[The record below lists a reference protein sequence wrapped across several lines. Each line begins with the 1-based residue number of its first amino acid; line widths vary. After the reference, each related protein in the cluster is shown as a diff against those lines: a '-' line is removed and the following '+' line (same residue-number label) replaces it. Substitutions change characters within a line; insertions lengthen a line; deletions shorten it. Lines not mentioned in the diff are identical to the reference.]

1 MMDTTT
7 IFYKVDNFIEEFWP
21 QFRKHLIST
30 GVERIRASQ
39 MSISEMITILILFH
53 QSGFRTF
60 KDFYKKSILKHRT
73 KEFPNAVCYA
83 RFIQLIPKILVP
95 LLAFMDTLK
104 SSSKGIAFIDSTH
117 LSVCHNRRI
126 ERNKVFKDVA
136 TRGKSSMGWFFGFKL
151 HLIVN
156 HIGEIVS
163 WTLTQGNVDD
173 RKPVRKLTKN
183 IKGKLYADKGYI
195 SKPLFQDLFDRGLT
209 LYTTV
214 RSNMKNV
221 LMPAFDRIMLKKRF
235 IVETINGQLKALS
248 QIDHSRHRSK
258 TNFLVNLVAALAA
271 YQLKPK
277 KPRIRFNRNQ
287 LTLPFEFA

>member
-1 MMDTTT
+1 METTAL
-7 IFYKVDNFIEEFWP
+7 FCKVDDFLEEFWP
-21 QFRKHLIST
+21 QFRKHLIKT
-30 GVERIRASQ
+30 GVERIRSNQ
-39 MSISEMITILILFH
+39 MSVSEMITILILFH

-60 KDFYKKSILKHRT
+60 KDFYKKSIMKHRT
-73 KEFPNAVCYA
+73 KEFPNTVCYA

-95 LLAFMDTLK
+95 LLAFINTLK

-126 ERNKVFKDVA
+126 NRNRVFKGVA
-136 TRGKSSMGWFFGFKL
+136 SRGRSSMGWFFVFKL
-151 HLIVN
+151 HLVVN
-156 HIGEIVS
+156 HIGEIIS

-173 RKPVRKLTKN
+173 RKPVRKLTKGM
-183 IKGKLYADKGYI
+183 KGKLYADKGYI
-195 SKPLFQDLFDRGLT
+195 SKPLFKDLFDRGLT
-209 LYTTV
+209 LFTTV

-235 IVETINGQLKALS
+235 LVETINGQLKALS

-277 KPRIRFNRNQ
+277 KPTIRFNKNQ
-287 LTLPFEFA
+287 LSLPFTWA